1 MIQRMQSALRD
12 NGSDTTKQRVV
23 IVITG
28 MGGMGKSEVCLKVAD
43 LMREEYALY
52 TAAVEK
58 DECLADKQ

>member
-43 LMREEYALY
+43 LMREE
-52 TAAVEK
+52 
-58 DECLADKQ
+58 